1 MSRRKLRSVDLVSI
15 AAPGDIVAIVGAG
28 GKTTTMFTLSRALAA
43 AGRRVLTTKSTIIF
57 GPTMAQSPGVV
68 EVPAERWA
76 SELGGLLDERRELTV
91 VVGSAGHD
99 RWQGVPAD
107 RVEKLRDAARA
118 DHVIVEADGARGRLL
133 KAPAAHEPAMPASAA
148 VVMPV
153 VNLGAVGRAVTSE
166 QVHRPELV
174 ADLLGLPE
182 SGVIGM
188 EHVPRVLL
196 HELGGLKR
204 VPVNAHVW
212 PVLAGVDAA
221 EPRQVEGLLQRLVE
235 HPRVCGVLV
244 ADGDW
249 RYTALAADGA
259 EDIAQAQAPAVDEQS
274 DAKDPRAHPERE
286 RDTGGQNPH
295 ADRE

>member
-68 EVPAERWA
+68 EVPAERW
-76 SELGGLLDERRELTV
+76 STELRGLLDERRELTV

-99 RWQGVPAD
+99 RWEGVPAD
-107 RVEKLRDAARA
+107 RVVELRDAARA

-174 ADLLGLPE
+174 AALLGIAE
-182 SGVIGM
+182 DGVIGM

-196 HELGGLKR
+196 HEFGGLKR
-204 VPVNAHVW
+204 VPVNARVW

-259 EDIAQAQAPAVDEQS
+259 EDIAQAQAPAVDQEA
-274 DAKDPRAHPERE
+274 DAEDPGADPEGE
-286 RDTGGQNPH
+286 RDAHGQNPH
-295 ADRE
+295 AHGE